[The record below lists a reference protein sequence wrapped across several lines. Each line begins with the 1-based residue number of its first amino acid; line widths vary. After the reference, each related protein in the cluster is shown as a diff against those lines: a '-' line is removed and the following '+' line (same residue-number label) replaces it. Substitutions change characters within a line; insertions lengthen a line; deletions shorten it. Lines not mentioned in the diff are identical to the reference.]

1 MKSLSQ
7 VVRLI
12 ALLYSLRIGDGLA
25 PDHAGRI
32 AAASPRLPFAAH
44 AVPARSPPPP
54 PSYWRRP
61 RPSLSQRIVETPR
74 REGQGTTRLS
84 AAARPTAAA
93 GAAAATEARRKELLT
108 RRGDH
113 FDLDPR
119 TGRIEFGATA
129 YLVTDLHDGG
139 TGAIDGDP
147 TSSTGQLESITK
159 WLQDE
164 RGLAMS
170 IWDPDMIEDRGDHVF
185 RLQVMTLGFLTLQVA
200 PWVDVEMKTRV
211 GKSQTGVSQP
221 VFCLQ
226 SIAFDPNVQIL
237 PGMKV
242 TAESFGIVIEVSGQ
256 LRPAENARGVQGAI
270 AFQTTGTLSPP
281 MRLLPA
287 PVLQAAASA
296 INSRIVEFATSS
308 FQKGA
313 RKQYREFVQ
322 KQGVSS

>member
-1 MKSLSQ
+1 
-7 VVRLI
+7 
-12 ALLYSLRIGDGLA
+12 
-25 PDHAGRI
+25 
-32 AAASPRLPFAAH
+32 
-44 AVPARSPPPP
+44 
-54 PSYWRRP
+54 
-61 RPSLSQRIVETPR
+61 
-74 REGQGTTRLS
+74 
-84 AAARPTAAA
+84 
-93 GAAAATEARRKELLT
+93 
-108 RRGDH
+108 
-113 FDLDPR
+113 
-119 TGRIEFGATA
+119 
-129 YLVTDLHDGG
+129 
-139 TGAIDGDP
+139 
-147 TSSTGQLESITK
+147 
-159 WLQDE
+159 
-164 RGLAMS
+164 
-170 IWDPDMIEDRGDHVF
+170 
-185 RLQVMTLGFLTLQVA
+185 MTLGFLTLQVA

-211 GKSQTGVSQP
+211 GTSQTGVSQP